1 MGTGLIVNRTPTSV
15 KKVVISIIS
24 LTFLHLHVYWSDSHL
39 LTGKRLHSLEN
50 RTSTSMKRVDISL
63 VSATILFICMRTGPI
78 ARGWT
83 LSPKDQEDEMKK
95 VDSAMSGER
104 RDQRWC
110 WVIALACCFVNCL
123 LYGVIR
129 LSGLLLVST
138 VETFQVTR
146 ARAAVPF
153 SVATSVRNLS
163 GLFVGFFG
171 QKFGLRPVVGT
182 GCLLAAAGA
191 ALCFFVP
198 DMFWFTLCWGGLFG
212 IGCGLGTC
220 LLPHAI
226 NQHFD
231 QHRGKASGISYS
243 GSYIGSFIFPP
254 VVVLLLDK
262 YGLPGTFFVISGTL
276 LNGIAA
282 SILFPSTSPLT
293 SKSSKNSK
301 EPSEYQLKIERRC
314 SFIDSDQPSTFWQ
327 KFLRNFNWPDATLKT
342 QELSKTQNLP
352 SIYLV
357 SIEPSKDL
365 CEQQGSCFSLLKRKS
380 FSNSCE
386 SLKTKSLAYISGSF
400 KTSRNRL
407 SKCYSDKFYFNT
419 RNALFKSKYKS
430 SIAKIK
436 KIFLV
441 NVLKKRYSFDFDLHK
456 LPADDVKLLSF
467 KKFNCALCASITEK
481 IIHPKCQ
488 LYNVNN
494 NDSIFKNSSSKN
506 LETDFAYLKSLNRLS
521 SETTSECVKEIQN
534 STGTDIMCPKYE
546 NSIAWNVD
554 SNGIGNCNRR
564 ISRQNKRH
572 VSFVPSG
579 TQTAQLCAKELQKME
594 SSSDLSSTEPSW
606 HKEVGNCCFDWFR
619 LHAHPMFMVIAST
632 MSFHTFVTVCMITII
647 EDFAKDLHVPDHQVH
662 YVLMT
667 LSTADLLGALTLGI
681 ITDHGIISRCYFIV
695 LCFIGTAV
703 SHNRNIVFPKPDHAF
718 DPGGLLRGIRDRRHH
733 HIPVA
738 HRPVHRGQ
746 NQAVALASGNAP
758 PRPPCCSSLCSS
770 VIFEI
775 ESATTPESFMSSVS
789 LLLHPVSFGWWLP
802 TFPESTENG
811 ISFRVQLP
819 AK

>member
-1 MGTGLIVNRTPTSV
+1 MLGRFRSLYFDRGTWWKEADDFGVL
-15 KKVVISIIS
+15 KKQ
-24 LTFLHLHVYWSDSHL
+24 
-39 LTGKRLHSLEN
+39 R
-50 RTSTSMKRVDISL
+50 
-63 VSATILFICMRTGPI
+63 
-78 ARGWT
+78 RGWT

-198 DMFWFTLCWGGLFG
+198 DMFWFTLCWGGIFG

-262 YGLPGTFFVISGTL
+262 YGLPGTFLVISGTL

-380 FSNSCE
+380 ISNSCE

-400 KTSRNRL
+400 KTSRNSL

-419 RNALFKSKYKS
+419 RNALFKGKYKS

-467 KKFNCALCASITEK
+467 KKLNCALCASITEK

-494 NDSIFKNSSSKN
+494 NDSIFKNSSSLESKD
-506 LETDFAYLKSLNRLS
+506 LETDFASLKRLS
-521 SETTSECVKEIQN
+521 SETTSECVKIQN
-534 STGTDIMCPKYE
+534 STSIDIMCPKYE

-564 ISRQNKRH
+564 ISRQIKRH

-579 TQTAQLCAKELQKME
+579 TPTAQLCAKELQKME

-703 SHNRNIVFPKPDHAF
+703 STIAISFSRNLTMLLTLVAFYGVFETGVIITFP
-718 DPGGLLRGIRDRRHH
+718 LLIAQF
-733 HIPVA
+733 IEA
-738 HRPVHRGQ
+738 K
-746 NQAVALASGNAP
+746 NQAVALASSNA
-758 PRPPCCSSLCSS
+758 L
-770 VIFEI
+770 
-775 ESATTPESFMSSVS
+775 SAPTVLLVPLLIGYFRDRIGDYSGVFYVLGVTSFTS
-789 LLLHPVSFGWWLP
+789 GIIWLVASYLSGKYRKRNQ
-802 TFPESTENG
+802 FQSAA
-811 ISFRVQLP
+811 SC
-819 AK
+819 